1 MLDSRTL
8 EERERERGRE
18 REREQLHPTS
28 HLGLMGRRSSLQN
41 VQTLHDKADNRH
53 KVILPQKLNHS
64 RYRRAK
70 KARIAIP
77 DVLNS
82 RAAKNKMVLIPNVMR
97 GTMSA

>member
-1 MLDSRTL
+1 MKCVF
-8 EERERERGRE
+8 ERERERE
-18 REREQLHPTS
+18 REREQLHPSS
-28 HLGLMGRRSSLQN
+28 HLGLIGRRSSLQN